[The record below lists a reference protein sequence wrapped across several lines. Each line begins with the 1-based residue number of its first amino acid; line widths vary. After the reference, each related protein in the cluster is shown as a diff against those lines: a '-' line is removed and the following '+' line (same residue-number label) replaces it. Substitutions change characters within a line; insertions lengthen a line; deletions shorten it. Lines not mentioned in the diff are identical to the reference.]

1 LIIHKPTPTLGSQ
14 NLGPIGSAVLT
25 FGYTQTDKQTNRQ
38 KDKLNPC
45 IDVRKKTVSGKVNLT
60 GKFYYKKVGR
70 EAYHYCIRCKILKL
84 KCIVDRVD
92 HCDSGSNSQWLYH
105 YRQSRNSK
113 IILLCKYARSGGILP
128 RIPLPTHV

>member
-1 LIIHKPTPTLGSQ
+1 M
-14 NLGPIGSAVLT
+14 
-25 FGYTQTDKQTNRQ
+25 
-38 KDKLNPC
+38 C
-45 IDVRKKTVSGKVNLT
+45 EKKTVSGKVNFT

-92 HCDSGSNSQWLYH
+92 HCESGSNSQWLYH

-113 IILLCKYARSGGILP
+113 IILLCKYARSGGGRYCLGSLFQLIYRIYNLWTKRIEYILEGNLLEKSVKRP
-128 RIPLPTHV
+128 FCCTVSHIFAI

>member
-1 LIIHKPTPTLGSQ
+1 MYRC
-14 NLGPIGSAVLT
+14 A
-25 FGYTQTDKQTNRQ
+25 
-38 KDKLNPC
+38 
-45 IDVRKKTVSGKVNLT
+45 KKTVSGKVNFT
-60 GKFYYKKVGR
+60 GKFYYNKVGR

-113 IILLCKYARSGGILP
+113 IILLCKYARSGGGGGTASDPSSKSCIESITFEQ
-128 RIPLPTHV
+128 RE